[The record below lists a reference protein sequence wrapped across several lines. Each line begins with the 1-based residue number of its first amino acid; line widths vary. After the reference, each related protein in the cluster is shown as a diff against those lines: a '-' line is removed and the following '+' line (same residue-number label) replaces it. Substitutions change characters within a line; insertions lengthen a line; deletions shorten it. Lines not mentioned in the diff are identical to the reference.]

1 MGKLGR
7 CIFLRT
13 RKLTK
18 DLARGTPVNVRGTP
32 VNVCGSPVNVRGM
45 PVVRPWYVRGTSAV
59 CLSYVRGMHV
69 VRLRYACGTS
79 AVCPWYVCGMPVN
92 DREQSVSVLRR
103 RELG

>member
-18 DLARGTPVNVRGTP
+18 DLGGGTPVNVRGTP
-32 VNVCGSPVNVRGM
+32 VNVRVM
-45 PVVRPWYVRGTSAV
+45 PVVRPRYVRGTSAV
-59 CLSYVRGMHV
+59 YLSYVCGMHV
-69 VRLRYACGTS
+69 VRLRYAR
-79 AVCPWYVCGMPVN
+79 GMPVN

-103 RELG
+103 PKIG